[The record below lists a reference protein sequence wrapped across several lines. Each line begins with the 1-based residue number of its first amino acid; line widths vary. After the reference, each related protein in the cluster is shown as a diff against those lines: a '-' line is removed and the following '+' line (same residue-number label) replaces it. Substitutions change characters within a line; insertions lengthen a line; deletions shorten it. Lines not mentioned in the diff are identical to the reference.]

1 MTTAGTEYYDQV
13 AANPANTA
21 ADGLE
26 VLSQSYRVIIFQTYN
41 IRLYY
46 YTFISYKIMLFKLM
60 HYSIT
65 LLYHIRLCYTN

>member
-46 YTFISYKIMLFKLM
+46 YTFISYKI
-60 HYSIT
+60 I
-65 LLYHIRLCYTN
+65 LLHFYII